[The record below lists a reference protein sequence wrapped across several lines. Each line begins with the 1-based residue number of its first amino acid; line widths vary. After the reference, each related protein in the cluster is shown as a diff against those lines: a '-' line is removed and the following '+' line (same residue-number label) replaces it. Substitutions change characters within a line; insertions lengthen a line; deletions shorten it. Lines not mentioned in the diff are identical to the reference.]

1 MSEVITKEHEHVVA
15 DATHETPG
23 AYDETPTPK
32 KAKKPR
38 APKARS
44 IEEIIKSP
52 ANKRTEKEK
61 DLYISYLEDE
71 NQVLAAKNRELNINV
86 QSFTEQL
93 RRKENQ
99 FTQMEGHYRAVLQ
112 DVYDATKVHHKNISA
127 LLYGGVN
134 HD

>member
-1 MSEVITKEHEHVVA
+1 MSEAIIKNDVVVA
-15 DATHETPG
+15 TDTTDVVPELPSEAQMS
-23 AYDETPTPK
+23 K

-44 IEEIIKSP
+44 IEEIIESP